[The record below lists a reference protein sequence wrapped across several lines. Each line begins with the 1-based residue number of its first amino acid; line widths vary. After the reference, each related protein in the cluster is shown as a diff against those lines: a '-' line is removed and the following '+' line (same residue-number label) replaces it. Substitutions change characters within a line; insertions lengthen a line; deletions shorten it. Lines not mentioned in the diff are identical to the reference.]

1 MQARR
6 FRDFYALR
14 DISLEVRRGE
24 AIGIIGR
31 NGSGKSTLLQIIA
44 GTLAP
49 TNGLVESVGRV
60 VALLELGSGFNP
72 EFTGRENVQ
81 LNASILGLSDAAIRD
96 RFDEVAAFADIGEF
110 IDQPVKTYSSGMMM
124 RLAFAVQ
131 TVVNPDVF
139 IVDEALAVGDVFF
152 VQKCMR
158 WIKRF
163 RERGSLV
170 FVTHNTAELTGLCD
184 RGIWL
189 RDGKMEMC
197 GNAKEVAERYLEYF
211 HAESLGEKSAKR
223 LDSRTTPSPPVLNES
238 AMFDQRRL
246 WLNTTQFRNDI
257 RPLLFNPDAARFG
270 TGEAMIINVE
280 LLSFD
285 EGRRLSWI
293 VGGECVMLRMVAKS
307 KRRLKDPIIGFYL
320 KDRSGQHLFGDNT
333 YLTNV
338 GRNLT
343 IPEGGTMTAEF
354 VFQMP
359 FLPRGPYAIA
369 AAVASGTQE
378 KHQQQHW
385 NHEALI
391 LESTNDL
398 LHRGL
403 VAIPMQRIATFIS
416 DT

>member
-1 MQARR
+1 MQARY

-14 DISLEVRRGE
+14 DISLEIQRGE

-49 TNGLVESVGRV
+49 TAGLVESVGRV

-72 EFTGRENVQ
+72 EFTGRENAY
-81 LNASILGLSDAAIRD
+81 LNAAIIGLSEAAIRD
-96 RFDEVAAFADIGEF
+96 RFDEIAAFADIGDF
-110 IDQPVKTYSSGMMM
+110 IEQPVKTYSSGMTM

-158 WIKRF
+158 WIKKF
-163 RERGSLV
+163 REKGSLV
-170 FVTHNTAELTGLCD
+170 FVTHNTAELTSLCD

-189 RDGKMEMC
+189 RDGKIEMS
-197 GNAKEVAERYLEYF
+197 GKAREVAERYLEYF
-211 HAESLGEKSAKR
+211 HAESLGEKYLKR
-223 LDSRTTPSPPVLNES
+223 HENRAESSVPPEGE
-238 AMFDQRRL
+238 MDMIDQRRL
-246 WLNTTQFRNDI
+246 WLNATQFRNDI
-257 RPLLFNPDAARFG
+257 RPLAFNPDAARFG
-270 TGEAMIINVE
+270 SEDAMIINVE
-280 LLSFD
+280 LLCCD
-285 EGRRLSWI
+285 EGRKLSWI
-293 VGGECVMLRMVAKS
+293 VGGEWVMLRIVAKAT
-307 KRRLKDPIIGFYL
+307 KHIKDPIIGFYL

-333 YLTNV
+333 YLANV
-338 GRNLT
+338 GKKLT

-359 FLPRGPYAIA
+359 LLPRGPYAIA

-378 KHQQQHW
+378 RHKHQHW

-391 LESTNDL
+391 LESTNEL
-398 LHRGL
+398 VHRGL
-403 VAIPMQRIATFIS
+403 VAIPMQSISTSIA